1 MRAGRI
7 ATGLDWIKV
16 AAEHVRIFDERF
28 VEAEIHRVNGELLVA
43 GAGRRMPRPAFAAPW
58 RSGTFSA
65 TTSETRRPA
74 P

>member
-1 MRAGRI
+1 
-7 ATGLDWIKV
+7 
-16 AAEHVRIFDERF
+16 VRIFDERF